1 MVHAMRTQSV
11 PGKTLGSQAAKLV
24 TMLYGRGTPVF
35 HLDDVR
41 KITGLGE
48 ASARSFVRKL
58 VDRGVAARLRPG
70 LFILVPFELG
80 MAREYAGS
88 PLVVAREIVHG
99 APYYLSHA
107 TAMGIHRML
116 TQPQLVVTASTPKA
130 RRAVTVSGTLF
141 RFVRCRRRDLFGLTE
156 HWATKQEQVRVSDP
170 ERTII
175 DGLRQPEYCGG
186 VTEVARGLW
195 MRRQDLDV
203 GRLIGYAK
211 RIGVGAVV
219 RRLGYL
225 LETYQMAEAPVL
237 DRLRRGLTATYVR
250 LDPVLPPEGKRLR
263 RWRLQLN
270 VVREELL
277 AASVRS
283 RSSTSSGTRGG

>member
-1 MVHAMRTQSV
+1 MRIHSVH
-11 PGKTLGSQAAKLV
+11 GKTLGPQAAKLV
-24 TMLYGRGTPVF
+24 TTLYGRGTPVF

-41 KITGLGE
+41 EITGLGE

-70 LFILVPFELG
+70 LFILVPLELG
-80 MAREYAGS
+80 MEREYVGS

-99 APYYLSHA
+99 GAYYLSHG
-107 TAMGIHRML
+107 TAMGVHGML
-116 TQPQLVVTASTPKA
+116 TQPQLVVTVSSPKA
-130 RRAVTVSGTLF
+130 RRSVTAGGTPF

-156 HWATKQEQVRVSDP
+156 HWATKQEQVKVSDL
-170 ERTII
+170 ERTIV
-175 DGLRQPEYCGG
+175 DGLRRPEYCGG
-186 VTEVARGLW
+186 VTEVAKGLW
-195 MRRQDLDV
+195 TRRRDV
-203 GRLIGYAK
+203 NVDRLLGYAK
-211 RIGVGAVV
+211 RIRVGAVV

-237 DRLRRGLTATYVR
+237 DRLRRRLTATYVR

-270 VVREELL
+270 VAREELL
-277 AASVRS
+277 AVL
-283 RSSTSSGTRGG
+283 GT